1 MFNKDNCTKYFS
13 ERIKKFRIENKLTQ
27 QQLGD
32 LVGLSKQAINDI
44 EKGRRLTTVDKAILL
59 AIEFN
64 TTVEYLCG
72 VIDNPEIN
80 K

>member
-1 MFNKDNCTKYFS
+1 MFDKNNVTKYFS
-13 ERIKKFRIENKLTQ
+13 ERVKQLRIENKLTQ

-44 EKGRRLTTVDKAILL
+44 EKGRRLTTVDKALL
-59 AIEFN
+59 IAHQFN

-72 VIDNPEIN
+72 VTD
-80 K
+80 KF